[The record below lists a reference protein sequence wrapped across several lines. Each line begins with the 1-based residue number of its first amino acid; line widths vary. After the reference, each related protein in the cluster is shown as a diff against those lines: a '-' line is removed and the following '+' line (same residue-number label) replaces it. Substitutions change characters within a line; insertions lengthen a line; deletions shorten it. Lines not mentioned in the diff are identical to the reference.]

1 MTQSEQPQRV
11 SRPHASRLQ
20 WRGRALAAA
29 FVVPVLA
36 LSAACG
42 STTPDAAATSSPASG
57 TSTAV
62 ATSSTAPATTAPVTK
77 SSSAPAT
84 AAATSG
90 TRFDDA
96 TQVSFQKVLDD
107 TRATG
112 GFPGV
117 IALVRSPQGTW
128 IGTSGTIGEGLDDA
142 PTPTDHTR
150 VGSLTKTMTATVI
163 LQLSEEGLLDL
174 NAPIGNYV
182 PGMPNGD
189 TATLQQLAEMTSG
202 IAPYTTSDVFQ
213 QQLFADPLKVWTPEE
228 LVAFEQG
235 QPAEFAPGEGWQ
247 YSNTN
252 YVLLGM
258 VIEQVTGKPI
268 ADVYQER
275 LFGPLGMTNTT
286 FPGSSNAIADPH
298 LRVLTEQGQADGVTA
313 DATDWNPSEAF
324 TAGEVISTL
333 EDLEIWANALFT
345 GEGILEPATQQMRRD
360 SINRTIPPNS
370 ATAGYGFGIGDM
382 GGWWGHDGQIPGYT
396 TAVMHNYDLDTT
408 IIVLVNS
415 DIPLPGEK
423 GPEPAPAVQKALA
436 EALPGV

>member
-1 MTQSEQPQRV
+1 MTRSEHRHTG
-11 SRPHASRLQ
+11 SRPR
-20 WRGRALAAA
+20 WGRRALAGAV
-29 FVVPVLA
+29 VVPALA
-36 LSAACG
+36 LGAACG
-42 STTPDAAATSSPASG
+42 SSTPDAAGTTSSL
-57 TSTAV
+57 T
-62 ATSSTAPATTAPVTK
+62 PATTAGTTP
-77 SSSAPAT
+77 S
-84 AAATSG
+84 SG
-90 TRFDDA
+90 TGFDDA
-96 TQVSFQKVLDD
+96 TQASFQQVLDN
-107 TRATG
+107 TRATA

-128 IGTSGTIGEGLDDA
+128 IGTSGTTGEGLDGA

-163 LQLSEEGLLDL
+163 LQLAEEGKLDL
-174 NAPIGNYV
+174 SDPIGSFV

-189 TATLQQLAEMTSG
+189 TATIQQLAEMTSG
-202 IAPYTTSDVFQ
+202 IAPYTTSDAFQ
-213 QQLFADPLKVWTPEE
+213 AQLFADPLKVWTPQE

-258 VIEQVTGKPI
+258 VIEQVTGQSI
-268 ADVYQER
+268 TDVFQER
-275 LFGPLGMTNTT
+275 LFGPLGMTDTS

-298 LRVLTEQGQADGVTA
+298 LRGVTEQGQDDGVTA
-313 DATDWNPSEAF
+313 DATDWNPSEAY

-333 EDLEIWANALFT
+333 EDLETWAHALFT
-345 GEGILEPATQQMRRD
+345 GEGILEPETQQMRRD
-360 SINRTIPPNS
+360 SINRTIAPNS

-436 EALPGV
+436 QALPAG

>member
-1 MTQSEQPQRV
+1 MTRSEHRHTG
-11 SRPHASRLQ
+11 SRPR
-20 WRGRALAAA
+20 WGRRALAGAV
-29 FVVPVLA
+29 VVPALA
-36 LSAACG
+36 LGAACG
-42 STTPDAAATSSPASG
+42 SSTPDAAGTTSSL
-57 TSTAV
+57 T
-62 ATSSTAPATTAPVTK
+62 PATTAGTTP
-77 SSSAPAT
+77 S
-84 AAATSG
+84 SG
-90 TRFDDA
+90 TGFDDA
-96 TQVSFQKVLDD
+96 TQASFQQVLDN
-107 TRATG
+107 TRATT

-128 IGTSGTIGEGLDDA
+128 IGTSGTTGEGLDGA

-163 LQLSEEGLLDL
+163 LQLAEEGKLDL
-174 NAPIGNYV
+174 SDPIGSFV

-189 TATLQQLAEMTSG
+189 TATIQQLAEMTSG
-202 IAPYTTSDVFQ
+202 IAPYTTSDAFQ
-213 QQLFADPLKVWTPEE
+213 AQLFADPLKVWTPEE

-258 VIEQVTGKPI
+258 VIEQVTGQSI
-268 ADVYQER
+268 TDVFQER
-275 LFGPLGMTNTT
+275 LFGPLGMTDTS

-298 LRVLTEQGQADGVTA
+298 LRGVTEQGQDDGVTA
-313 DATDWNPSEAF
+313 DATDWNPSEAY

-333 EDLEIWANALFT
+333 EDLETWAHALFT
-345 GEGILEPATQQMRRD
+345 GEGILEPETQQMRRD
-360 SINRTIPPNS
+360 SINRTIAPNS

-436 EALPGV
+436 QALPAG

>member
-1 MTQSEQPQRV
+1 MPRSERSQHI
-11 SRPHASRLQ
+11 SRPR
-20 WRGRALAAA
+20 WGRRALAVA
-29 FVVPVLA
+29 VVPVLA
-36 LSAACG
+36 FSAACG
-42 STTPDAAATSSPASG
+42 STTPDAAGTPSSPAPVATSSPA
-57 TSTAV
+57 T
-62 ATSSTAPATTAPVTK
+62 
-77 SSSAPAT
+77 SSSAAQGGTSSPAPGTT
-84 AAATSG
+84 AG
-90 TRFDDA
+90 TDGAGFDDA
-96 TQVSFQKVLDD
+96 TVASFQQVLDD

-117 IALVRSPQGTW
+117 IALVSSPQGTW
-128 IGTSGTIGEGLDDA
+128 IGTSGTTGEGLDGT
-142 PTPTDHTR
+142 PTPNDHTR

-163 LQLSEEGLLDL
+163 LQLSEEGVLDL
-174 NAPIGNYV
+174 SDPIGKFV
-182 PGMPNGD
+182 PGMPIGD
-189 TATLQQLAEMTSG
+189 TATIQQLAEMTSG

-228 LVAFEQG
+228 LIAFEEG
-235 QPAEFAPGEGWQ
+235 QPAEFAPGQGWQ

-258 VIEQVTGKPI
+258 VIEQITGQSI
-268 ADVYQER
+268 AEVFQER
-275 LFGPLGMTNTT
+275 LFGPLGMTDTV

-298 LRVLTEQGQADGVTA
+298 LRGLTEQGQDDGATA
-313 DATDWNPSEAF
+313 DATDWNPSEAY

-333 EDLEIWANALFT
+333 ADLEIWAHALFT
-345 GEGILEPATQQMRRD
+345 GEGILKPETQQMRRD
-360 SINRTIPPNS
+360 SINRTIPPNT

-436 EALPGV
+436 QALPGA

>member
-1 MTQSEQPQRV
+1 M
-11 SRPHASRLQ
+11 
-20 WRGRALAAA
+20 RAW
-29 FVVPVLA
+29 
-36 LSAACG
+36 
-42 STTPDAAATSSPASG
+42 TPS
-57 TSTAV
+57 
-62 ATSSTAPATTAPVTK
+62 
-77 SSSAPAT
+77 
-84 AAATSG
+84 
-90 TRFDDA
+90 
-96 TQVSFQKVLDD
+96 
-107 TRATG
+107 
-112 GFPGV
+112 
-117 IALVRSPQGTW
+117 
-128 IGTSGTIGEGLDDA
+128 

-163 LQLSEEGLLDL
+163 LQLSEEGKLDL
-174 NAPIGNYV
+174 SDPIGKYV

-189 TATLQQLAEMTSG
+189 TATIQQLAEMTSG

-228 LVAFEQG
+228 LIAFEQG

-258 VIEQVTGKPI
+258 VIEQVTGQSI
-268 ADVYQER
+268 ADVFAER
-275 LFGPLGMTNTT
+275 LFGPLGMTDTV

-298 LRVLTEQGQADGVTA
+298 LRGLTEQGQDDGATA
-313 DATDWNPSEAF
+313 DATDWNPSEAY

-333 EDLEIWANALFT
+333 EDLEIWAHALFT
-345 GEGILEPATQQMRRD
+345 GEGILEPETQQMRRD
-360 SINRTIPPNS
+360 SINRTIPPNT

-436 EALPGV
+436 QVLPAN

>member
-1 MTQSEQPQRV
+1 MAQSEQSHPA
-11 SRPHASRLQ
+11 PRL
-20 WRGRALAAA
+20 RRRRRALAAIVA
-29 FVVPVLA
+29 PILA
-36 LSAACG
+36 LGAACG
-42 STTPDAAATSSPASG
+42 STT
-57 TSTAV
+57 TADM
-62 ATSSTAPATTAPVTK
+62 TPGTTAAEGFTD
-77 SSSAPAT
+77 T
-84 AAATSG
+84 
-90 TRFDDA
+90 TR
-96 TQVSFQKVLDD
+96 TSFQQVLDE

-128 IGTSGTIGEGLDDA
+128 IGTSGTTGEGLEGA

-163 LQLSEEGLLDL
+163 LQLAQEGKLDL
-174 NAPIGNYV
+174 SDPIGKYV

-189 TATLQQLAEMTSG
+189 TATIQQLAEMTSG
-202 IAPYTTSDVFQ
+202 IEPYTTSDTFK
-213 QQLFADPLKVWTPEE
+213 QQLFADPLKVWAPKE
-228 LVAFEQG
+228 LIAFEHG
-235 QPAEFAPGEGWQ
+235 QPAKFAPGAGWQ

-268 ADVYQER
+268 ADVFQER
-275 LFGPLGMTNTT
+275 LFGPLGMSDTT

-298 LRVLTEQGQADGVTA
+298 LRGLTEQGQDNGATA

-324 TAGEVISTL
+324 TAGEVVSTL
-333 EDLEIWANALFT
+333 DDLNTWAHALFT
-345 GEGILEPATQQMRRD
+345 GEGILEPKTQQMRRD
-360 SINRTIPPNS
+360 SINRTIAPNT

-396 TAVMHNYDLDTT
+396 TAVMHNYDIDTT

-415 DIPLPGEK
+415 DIPLPGTK

-436 EALPGV
+436 QALPA

>member
-1 MTQSEQPQRV
+1 MARSELPQRV
-11 SRPHASRLQ
+11 PRPLWTR
-20 WRGRALAAA
+20 RALAIAV
-29 FVVPVLA
+29 VVPVLTV
-36 LSAACG
+36 SAGCG
-42 STTPDAAATSSPASG
+42 STTPEVAATTAQTPATSTASATTSSPA
-57 TSTAV
+57 AV
-62 ATSSTAPATTAPVTK
+62 TTSSAGFDEATTA
-77 SSSAPAT
+77 
-84 AAATSG
+84 
-90 TRFDDA
+90 
-96 TQVSFQKVLDD
+96 SFQQVLDD
-107 TRATG
+107 TRATA

-117 IALVRSPQGTW
+117 IALVSSPQGTW
-128 IGTSGTIGEGLDDA
+128 IGTSGTTGEGLDA
-142 PTPTDHTR
+142 VPTPTDHTR

-163 LQLSEEGLLDL
+163 LQLSEEGKL
-174 NAPIGNYV
+174 NLSDPIGKYV

-189 TATLQQLAEMTSG
+189 TATIQQLAEMTSG
-202 IAPYTTSDVFQ
+202 IAPYTTSEVFQ

-235 QPAEFAPGEGWQ
+235 QSAEFAPGEGWQ

-258 VIEQVTGKPI
+258 VIEQVTGQSI
-268 ADVYQER
+268 ADVFSER
-275 LFGPLGMTNTT
+275 LFGPLGMTDTV

-298 LRVLTEQGQADGVTA
+298 LRGLTEQGQDNGATA
-313 DATDWNPSEAF
+313 DATDWNPSEAY

-333 EDLEIWANALFT
+333 ADLEIWAHAMFT
-345 GEGILEPATQQMRRD
+345 GEGILKPETQQFRRD
-360 SINRTIPPNS
+360 SINRTIPPNT
-370 ATAGYGFGIGDM
+370 AAAGYGFGIGDM

-436 EALPGV
+436 QALPGVS